1 MTEISNPQEW
11 QLESLSITFNN
22 WGDYKGKH
30 TGKIVFHNKQSD
42 AFTFFLTPEKTNDYL
57 QLVKDEIVSNASTLG
72 QKLLQ
77 SLNLLPAAPDKMAI
91 AEEIQHEE
99 VK

>member
-1 MTEISNPQEW
+1 MTEIRNPQEW

-30 TGKIVFHNKQSD
+30 TGNIVFFNKQSD

-57 QLVKDEIVSNASTLG
+57 QLVKNEIVNNASTLG

-77 SLNLLPAAPDKMAI
+77 SLNLLPATPDKMAI
-91 AEEIQHEE
+91 AEEIQHED